1 MTEKYNK
8 DQTLEQIAYSV
19 YLITKN
25 LVMKKVLTVLAVI
38 ILIACNDTPND
49 NKQVTPQQEAAL
61 ATDTIPRTEALA
73 MINHYN
79 DLNVNHDLNH
89 IVKSISLDSLLIQK
103 MQHSKVHGVKF
114 ITAAYLDTDPDS
126 SLRNKPTILLQLKVV
141 TNSYS
146 YFYFKLSDE
155 FVCPPPT
162 DCFAVTNLEK

>member
-1 MTEKYNK
+1 
-8 DQTLEQIAYSV
+8 
-19 YLITKN
+19 
-25 LVMKKVLTVLAVI
+25 MKKFLTVLAPI
-38 ILIACNDTPND
+38 ILIACNDTPKGSN
-49 NKQVTPQQEAAL
+49 QITPQQEAAL

-79 DLNVNHDLNH
+79 DLNVNHALSQ
-89 IVKSISLDSLLIQK
+89 IVKSITLDSLLIQK

-126 SLRNKPTILLQLKVV
+126 SLRNKPTILLQLKVE

-146 YFYFKLSDE
+146 YFYYRLGDE

-162 DCFAVTNLEK
+162 DCFAVTNLEN

>member
-61 ATDTIPRTEALA
+61 ATDTIPRAEALA

-146 YFYFKLSDE
+146 YFYFKLGDE

>member
-1 MTEKYNK
+1 
-8 DQTLEQIAYSV
+8 
-19 YLITKN
+19 
-25 LVMKKVLTVLAVI
+25 MKKVLTALAAI
-38 ILIACNDTPND
+38 LLIACNDTPKGSN
-49 NKQVTPQQEAAL
+49 QVTPQQEAAL

-79 DLNVNHDLNH
+79 DMNVNHDLDQ
-89 IVKSISLDSLLIQK
+89 IIKSISLDSNLLQK
-103 MQHSKVHGVKF
+103 MQHSKVHGARF
-114 ITAAYLDTDPDS
+114 ITAAFLDSHPDS

-146 YFYFKLSDE
+146 YFYFRLGDE